1 LPKRYCIEPE
11 LFEIFWE
18 AQSDIVCAP
27 VGQEKTTRSS
37 ALQSVG
43 ADAAVAAQGQVE
55 IANIVAVLKSVRTC
69 MTDFQSDR
77 NDYL

>member
-1 LPKRYCIEPE
+1 M
-11 LFEIFWE
+11 LFEIFEE

-43 ADAAVAAQGQVE
+43 ADAVAAAQGQVE
-55 IANIVAVLKSVRTC
+55 IAIMVAALKSVRTC
-69 MTDFQSDR
+69 MTDFQSNK